1 MVESLIAGEAV
12 LVNIKDRTQ
21 IVNLKEWNIS
31 EDDILH
37 IYDHGGHL
45 IYSIT
50 TPLFVSKD
58 SVLFLVHDVTKVQA
72 EEINQTTEVLRLAFN
87 QYPENKMY
95 IIFTHTDLIDA
106 NQVTQ
111 NSDFLMGKLK
121 QYLDD
126 EISNLNK
133 LLIQKKSD
141 ERQDIVDDTAH
152 LLEHFKEKRSNLPV
166 FHVSSQNY
174 SGMKEVKESLM
185 KVAQEKRVDVPESWV
200 KFYKHILETKKIYLT
215 LKETTEL
222 FQKRVVTSYSDDESY
237 GSSSP
242 SYYWL
247 ESESS
252 ESLLSEEDTQPN
264 VAQVLEIPQHE
275 NAVPLEPSV
284 ASPSVQHM
292 TTDLDDSITAMTCH
306 DAMRVTPLT
315 AHHICDPN
323 NKHATSGSATN
334 QESESLVPLQ
344 YFADSNLCLHYES
357 NPFLK
362 DCVFPDIDL
371 LADLFKSLFH
381 HNISQVINYDH
392 DEKLQATFQKVE
404 CELALQR
411 YQNEGLLGQ
420 KLLSYLW
427 KHYGLSLDDET
438 VLLHLMQSFNLC
450 YSVSKEEQLLYFPW
464 FVKSQECPPHIDR
477 AHLMKFDQKHAS
489 VHLQCEFFNR
499 IPLNVF
505 EMVSVCLQRKATQ
518 EYHYMGDR
526 QAWHDGLEISFG
538 SVLCV
543 LTRSKLNSSIDIC
556 LYGEVDDIPKVWE
569 VMESLLQDLQAI
581 LKPWKGVIRSFHF
594 VCGHC
599 IILQISPPQ
608 YWLPGQVFPKPN
620 VHLPDVVKCPKNP
633 TAKNIPAALIMNCF
647 KGEYVF

>member
-1 MVESLIAGEAV
+1 MVESLIAGKAV
-12 LVNIKDRTQ
+12 LVNIEDRTQ
-21 IVNLKEWNIS
+21 VVNLKEWNIS
-31 EDDILH
+31 EDDIMH
-37 IYDHGGHL
+37 IYDHGGHW

-58 SVLFLVHDVTKVQA
+58 STLFVVHDVTKVQP
-72 EEINQTTEVLRLAFN
+72 EEINQTTEVLRLAFH
-87 QYPENKMY
+87 QYPDNKMY

-106 NQVTQ
+106 NRVTQ

-121 QYLDD
+121 QYLED

-141 ERQDIVDDTAH
+141 ARADIVDDTAQ
-152 LLEHFKEKRSNLPV
+152 LLERFKEKRSNLPV

-174 SGMKEVKESLM
+174 TGMKDVKECLM
-185 KVAQEKRVDVPESWV
+185 KVAWEKRAHVPESWV
-200 KFYKHILETKKIYLT
+200 KFYKQILETKKIYLT

-222 FQKRVVTSYSDDESY
+222 FQRIATSYSDDYSY
-237 GSSSP
+237 HRDWNFGLHSI
-242 SYYWL
+242 YF
-247 ESESS
+247 EGFSS
-252 ESLLSEEDTQPN
+252 EVFQPS
-264 VAQVLEIPQHE
+264 VAQVLSIPPYFS
-275 NAVPLEPSV
+275 AVPLEPSET
-284 ASPSVQHM
+284 SPSVHQ
-292 TTDLDDSITAMTCH
+292 TATDVDDTV
-306 DAMRVTPLT
+306 RVTTST
-315 AHHICDPN
+315 AHHIWDPN

-334 QESESLVPLQ
+334 QESESLVPLH

-362 DCVFPDIDL
+362 DYVFTDIDL

-381 HNISQVINYDH
+381 HNIAQVINYDN
-392 DEKLQATFQKVE
+392 DEKLQAKFQKGE
-404 CELALQR
+404 CDLAVQR

-420 KLLSYLW
+420 KLLSHLW
-427 KHYGLSLDDET
+427 EHYRLSLTDET

-450 YSVSKEEQLLYFPW
+450 YSISKEEQLLYFPW
-464 FVKSQECPPHIDR
+464 FVKSQECPQHIDR

-505 EMVSVCLQRKATQ
+505 EMVSVCLQRKATE
-518 EYHYMGDR
+518 EYLYMGDR

-538 SVLCV
+538 SVQCV
-543 LTRSKLNSSIDIC
+543 LTRSSQNSTIDIC

-569 VMESLLQDLQAI
+569 VVESLLQDLQAI
-581 LKPWKGVIRSFHF
+581 LKPWKGVIRSIHF

-599 IILQISPPQ
+599 IILQISPPH
-608 YWLPGQVFPKPN
+608 YWLPDHVFPKPSI
-620 VHLPDVVKCPKNP
+620 HLPDVVKCPKKS

-647 KGEYVF
+647 KGKCVFNCIFCI

>member
-1 MVESLIAGEAV
+1 MVESLIAGKAV
-12 LVNIKDRTQ
+12 LVNIEDRTQ
-21 IVNLKEWNIS
+21 VVNLKEWSIS
-31 EDDILH
+31 WNDILH
-37 IYDHGGHL
+37 IYDHGGHW

-50 TPLFVSKD
+50 TPLFVSKA
-58 SVLFLVHDVTKVQA
+58 SILFLVHDVTKVQP
-72 EEINQTTEVLRLAFN
+72 EEINQTTEVLRLAFH
-87 QYPENKMY
+87 QYPANKMY

-106 NQVTQ
+106 NQVAQ

-121 QYLDD
+121 QYIDD

-133 LLIQKKSD
+133 LLIQKSD
-141 ERQDIVDDTAH
+141 ERQDIVDDTAQ
-152 LLEHFKEKRSNLPV
+152 LLECFKEKRSNLPV

-174 SGMKEVKESLM
+174 TGMVEVKQCLM
-185 KVAQEKRVDVPESWV
+185 KVAQKKRKNIPESWV
-200 KFYKHILETKKIYLT
+200 KFYKQILESKKIYLT
-215 LKETTEL
+215 LDETLQL
-222 FQKRVVTSYSDDESY
+222 FPRAPRRMRK
-237 GSSSP
+237 
-242 SYYWL
+242 
-247 ESESS
+247 
-252 ESLLSEEDTQPN
+252 
-264 VAQVLEIPQHE
+264 
-275 NAVPLEPSV
+275 
-284 ASPSVQHM
+284 
-292 TTDLDDSITAMTCH
+292 TAE
-306 DAMRVTPLT
+306 
-315 AHHICDPN
+315 
-323 NKHATSGSATN
+323 GETN
-334 QESESLVPLQ
+334 QESESLVPLH

-362 DCVFPDIDL
+362 DYVFPDIDL

-381 HNISQVINYDH
+381 HNITQVINYDN
-392 DEKLQATFQKVE
+392 DEKLQAKFQKGE
-404 CELALQR
+404 YDLAVQR

-427 KHYGLSLDDET
+427 EHYGLSLDDEI

-538 SVLCV
+538 SVQCV
-543 LTRSKLNSSIDIC
+543 LTRSKQNSTIDIC
-556 LYGEVDDIPKVWE
+556 LYGAVDDIPKVWE
-569 VMESLLQDLQAI
+569 VVESLLRDVQAI

-599 IILQISPPQ
+599 IILQISPPH
-608 YWLPGQVFPKPN
+608 YWLPDHVFPKPN
-620 VHLPDVVKCPKNP
+620 VHLPDVVKCPKNL
-633 TAKNIPAALIMNCF
+633 TAKNIPAALIINCF
-647 KGEYVF
+647 KGKCVLIVLFCI

>member
-1 MVESLIAGEAV
+1 MVESLIAGKAV
-12 LVNIKDRTQ
+12 LVNIEDRTQ
-21 IVNLKEWNIS
+21 VVNLKEWNIS
-31 EDDILH
+31 EDDIMH
-37 IYDHGGHL
+37 IYDHGGHW

-58 SVLFLVHDVTKVQA
+58 STLFVVHDVTKVQP
-72 EEINQTTEVLRLAFN
+72 EEINQTTEVLRLAFH
-87 QYPENKMY
+87 QYPDNKMY

-106 NQVTQ
+106 NRVTQ

-126 EISNLNK
+126 EIGNLNK

-141 ERQDIVDDTAH
+141 ERQDIVDDTAQ
-152 LLEHFKEKRSNLPV
+152 LLERFKEKRSNLPV

-174 SGMKEVKESLM
+174 TGMEEVKECLM
-185 KVAQEKRVDVPESWV
+185 KVAQEKRTVVPKSWV
-200 KFYKHILETKKIYLT
+200 EFYKQILESKKIYLT

-222 FQKRVVTSYSDDESY
+222 FQKIITSYSGYSHHQFRNF
-237 GSSSP
+237 GLP
-242 SYYWL
+242 SRYFKGF
-247 ESESS
+247 SS
-252 ESLLSEEDTQPN
+252 EAFQPN
-264 VAQVLEIPQHE
+264 VAQDLSIPQ
-275 NAVPLEPSV
+275 NISSVPLEPSEV
-284 ASPSVQHM
+284 SPSVHQM
-292 TTDLDDSITAMTCH
+292 TTDVDNTV
-306 DAMRVTPLT
+306 RVTT
-315 AHHICDPN
+315 SKAQHICDPN

-334 QESESLVPLQ
+334 QKNKSLVPLH

-362 DCVFPDIDL
+362 DYVFTDIDK

-381 HNISQVINYDH
+381 HNIAQVINYDH
-392 DEKLQATFQKVE
+392 DEKLQAKFQKGE
-404 CELALQR
+404 CDLAVQR

-427 KHYGLSLDDET
+427 EHYRLSLTDAT
-438 VLLHLMQSFNLC
+438 VLLELMQSFNLC
-450 YSVSKEEQLLYFPW
+450 YSISKEEQLLFFPW
-464 FVKSQECPPHIDR
+464 FVKSQECPQHIDR
-477 AHLMKFDQKHAS
+477 AHLMKFDQNHAS

-505 EMVSVCLQRKATQ
+505 EMFSVCLQRKSTL
-518 EYHYMGDR
+518 ECHYMGDR

-538 SVLCV
+538 SVQCV
-543 LTRSKLNSSIDIC
+543 LTRSKQNSTIDIC
-556 LYGEVDDIPKVWE
+556 LYGEIKDIPKVWE
-569 VMESLLQDLQAI
+569 VVEFLLGDLQAI
-581 LKPWKGVIRSFHF
+581 LKPWKGVIRSIHF

-599 IILQISPPQ
+599 IIFQISPPH
-608 YWLPGQVFPKPN
+608 YWLPDHVFPKQN

-647 KGEYVF
+647 KGEYVFHFSVLCFRFSIA